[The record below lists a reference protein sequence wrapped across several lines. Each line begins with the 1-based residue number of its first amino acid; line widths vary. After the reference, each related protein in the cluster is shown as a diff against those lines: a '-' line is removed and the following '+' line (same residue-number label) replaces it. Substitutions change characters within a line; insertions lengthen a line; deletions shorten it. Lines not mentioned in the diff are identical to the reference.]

1 MVVAPPPRLPDR
13 SRRRCAT
20 ARSCGPR
27 LWNACGSLS
36 SCTSWDLEVEDWQPG
51 ADATETVRPVRSLR
65 LRAPRHR
72 GRRCLG
78 WRTSP
83 GSVATER
90 RSTSA
95 ATGQLTTALCLELG
109 EVSDTFRI
117 SVNGVAVGRCD
128 PLHPR
133 VDLAG
138 LLRRGTNVIEVEV
151 ASTLLN
157 RLRTVTPAVY
167 DVAQRQAYGLL
178 GPVRLV
184 PYVDQPVR
192 R

>member
-1 MVVAPPPRLPDR
+1 MRTVELSALVPWSQIPGLEDVSGVGRYTTEVDLGSDWTDR
-13 SRRRCAT
+13 
-20 ARSCGPR
+20 
-27 LWNACGSLS
+27 
-36 SCTSWDLEVEDWQPG
+36 DG
-51 ADATETVRPVRSLR
+51 A
-65 LRAPRHR
+65 
-72 GRRCLG
+72 
-78 WRTSP
+78 W
-83 GSVATER
+83 
-90 RSTSA
+90 
-95 ATGQLTTALCLELG
+95 LELG
-109 EVSDTFRI
+109 EVTDTFRVK
-117 SVNGVAVGRCD
+117 VNGVAVGGCD

-138 LLRRGTNVIEVEV
+138 LLRRGTNLIEVEV

-167 DVAQRQAYGLL
+167 GVAQRQAYGLL